1 MSQEFEEQQRLAY
14 ELKEQLKSLE
24 DEEKSL
30 IERVKI
36 LEAKLEVQNL
46 LDKVRAKRET
56 NGQLRDRIKELE
68 ERLKSREKPPIQAQ
82 LASQQEGI
90 PREHF

>member
-24 DEEKSL
+24 EEERSL

-36 LEAKLEVQNL
+36 LEAKLEVQDL

-56 NGQLRDRIKELE
+56 NGQLRNRIKELE
-68 ERLKSREKPPIQAQ
+68 ERLKSQEKPPIQAQ